1 MRDFRKEYMEK
12 LRTPEE
18 AVQVIKSGDWVD
30 YTSSLGKPVLLD
42 RALAKRRDELY
53 DVKIRG
59 NLISGPI
66 EVAECDESQ
75 EHFIYHTWHCSAYER
90 KLCDRG
96 LCYLSP
102 WCFIIM
108 RLIINIFSM
117 SMWSWSVWRPWTVTG
132 ISIIQ

>member
-18 AVQVIKSGDWVD
+18 AVQVVKSGDWVD

-59 NLISGPI
+59 NLISGPLRWRNVTRARNI
-66 EVAECDESQ
+66 SSITPGIVLP
-75 EHFIYHTWHCSAYER
+75 TSA
-90 KLCDRG
+90 DSATG
-96 LCYLSP
+96 GSATSSP
-102 WCFIIM
+102 WYFTTT
-108 RLIINIFSM
+108 RRTTNISSM
-117 SMWSWSVWRPWTVTG
+117 SMWRWSACRPWTGTD
-132 ISIIQ
+132 ILIIR

>member
-1 MRDFRKEYMEK
+1 MIMRDFRKEYMEK

-75 EHFIYHTWHCSAYER
+75 EHFIYHT
-90 KLCDRG
+90 
-96 LCYLSP
+96 
-102 WCFIIM
+102 
-108 RLIINIFSM
+108 
-117 SMWSWSVWRPWTVTG
+117 
-132 ISIIQ
+132 

>member
-53 DVKIRG
+53 DVKIR
-59 NLISGPI
+59 
-66 EVAECDESQ
+66 D
-75 EHFIYHTWHCSAYER
+75 R
-90 KLCDRG
+90 K
-96 LCYLSP
+96 
-102 WCFIIM
+102 
-108 RLIINIFSM
+108 
-117 SMWSWSVWRPWTVTG
+117 SVV
-132 ISIIQ
+132 